1 MNNNLTALSSSREPA
16 SDGSAPPAL
25 KRKRNLLRWWSV
37 GSASAVDLAAKAS
50 SNQPL
55 SGPPT
60 CSKAEFSTDGA
71 LNGACHVESDQP
83 VSRISLHHISR
94 T

>member
-1 MNNNLTALSSSREPA
+1 MGNNLTTLSSSREPA

-37 GSASAVDLAAKAS
+37 GSASVVDLAAKAS

-55 SGPPT
+55 LGLPT
-60 CSKAEFSTDGA
+60 CSNAKCSTNGA
-71 LNGACHVESDQP
+71 LN
-83 VSRISLHHISR
+83 
-94 T
+94 